1 MKATG
6 IIRRIDEL
14 GRIVI
19 PKEIR
24 KNFRMIDGEN
34 IEIFLTDDSIVL
46 KRFSSLN
53 NLNELANSI
62 TKALHQ
68 ITNKIVILTDTSNI
82 VSVSGKKVW
91 KNKKLNDNIINL
103 LKLRKKVL
111 KKDNMFDNEEYNYLL
126 EPININGDLIG
137 SLIIASKKEITEID
151 KYSSILGV
159 KIINNY
165 IE

>member
-6 IIRRIDEL
+6 IIRHIDEL

-24 KNFRMIDGEN
+24 KNFRIIDGEN
-34 IEIFLTDDSIVL
+34 IEIFLNDDSIVL
-46 KRFSSLN
+46 KKFSSLN
-53 NLNELANSI
+53 TLNELANAI
-62 TKALHQ
+62 TKSINQ
-68 ITNKIVILTDTSNI
+68 ITNKIVLITDTNNV
-82 VSVSGKKVW
+82 VSISGKSEW
-91 KNKKLNDNIINL
+91 KNKKLSDNILNII
-103 LKLRKKVL
+103 KLRKKVL
-111 KKDNMFDNEEYNYLL
+111 KKDNMFDNDEYNYLL

-137 SLIIASKKEITEID
+137 SLIIASKEEIKEID
-151 KYSSILGV
+151 KYIAILGV

>member
-34 IEIFLTDDSIVL
+34 IEIFLNDDTIVL
-46 KRFSSLN
+46 KKFSSLN
-53 NLNELANSI
+53 TLNELSKSI
-62 TKALHQ
+62 AKSINQ
-68 ITNKIVILTDTSNI
+68 INNKIVLITDTSNI
-82 VSVSGKKVW
+82 IMAAGKKEW
-91 KNKKLNDNIINL
+91 KNQKLNNNVLNL
-103 LKLRKKVL
+103 LELRKKVL
-111 KKDNMFDNEEYNYLL
+111 RNGKIMDDEEYNYLF

-137 SLIIASKKEITEID
+137 SLILLTKTELNEKDIALAD
-151 KYSSILGV
+151 LGV